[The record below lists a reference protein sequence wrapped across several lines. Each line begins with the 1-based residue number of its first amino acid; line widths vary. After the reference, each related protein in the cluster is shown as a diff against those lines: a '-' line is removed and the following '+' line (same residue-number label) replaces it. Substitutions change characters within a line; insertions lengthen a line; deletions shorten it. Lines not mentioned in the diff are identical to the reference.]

1 MTPPQQNALEEGW
14 ILERERALAW
24 WRLAFAA
31 LAMGVI
37 QLNPSRVSHFPGLS
51 LFSLASFLSYSI
63 AILFLVRKNL
73 VESAR
78 VIAITTPLDVIWI
91 ALIVVSTGGSS
102 TPFFTYYSF
111 PVISASLRWGIK
123 GSLPVALVGVAIY
136 VSIRITLAA
145 EALGEL
151 IGIDIL
157 VVRGFYLI
165 ALACIFGYISEFEKK
180 QNQKLLALSR
190 TAGQVSA
197 LQERRRI
204 MFDLHDGILQS
215 LATLILR
222 LENCRHR
229 FADSNQELQTEL
241 RSMENLTR
249 GSMNEIRQFLA
260 GRESNPLAH
269 GTLLKRLKDE
279 LRFLQEDL
287 GMEAILETEPE
298 DVDLPE
304 EVEKE
309 IYYLLRESLVNV
321 TRHAHASR
329 IELRLVRKA
338 HALEGIIEDN
348 GTGMNLPIAQSG
360 QGLGLKSMTE
370 RAAKLGGELS
380 IKSSPGSGTRI
391 SFVVPITL
399 DSHQLASHSAAL

>member
-73 VESAR
+73 LESAR

-204 MFDLHDGILQS
+204 MFDLHDGIL
-215 LATLILR
+215 
-222 LENCRHR
+222 H
-229 FADSNQELQTEL
+229 
-241 RSMENLTR
+241 
-249 GSMNEIRQFLA
+249 
-260 GRESNPLAH
+260 H
-269 GTLLKRLKDE
+269 
-279 LRFLQEDL
+279 
-287 GMEAILETEPE
+287 
-298 DVDLPE
+298 
-304 EVEKE
+304 
-309 IYYLLRESLVNV
+309 
-321 TRHAHASR
+321 
-329 IELRLVRKA
+329 
-338 HALEGIIEDN
+338 
-348 GTGMNLPIAQSG
+348 
-360 QGLGLKSMTE
+360 
-370 RAAKLGGELS
+370 
-380 IKSSPGSGTRI
+380 
-391 SFVVPITL
+391 
-399 DSHQLASHSAAL
+399 

>member
-1 MTPPQQNALEEGW
+1 M
-14 ILERERALAW
+14 
-24 WRLAFAA
+24 
-31 LAMGVI
+31 
-37 QLNPSRVSHFPGLS
+37 
-51 LFSLASFLSYSI
+51 
-63 AILFLVRKNL
+63 RKNL

-78 VIAITTPLDVIWI
+78 LIAITTPLDVIWI

-145 EALGEL
+145 EALGES

-222 LENCRHR
+222 LENCRVR

-260 GRESNPLAH
+260 GKESNPLAH

-298 DVDLPE
+298 DIDLPE

-309 IYYLLRESLVNV
+309 IYYMLRESLVNV
-321 TRHAHASR
+321 TRHSHASR

-348 GTGMNLPIAQSG
+348 GTGMNLAIAQSG

-391 SFVVPITL
+391 SFVVPITV
-399 DSHQLASHSAAL
+399 DSHQLASQSAL

>member
-1 MTPPQQNALEEGW
+1 
-14 ILERERALAW
+14 
-24 WRLAFAA
+24 
-31 LAMGVI
+31 
-37 QLNPSRVSHFPGLS
+37 
-51 LFSLASFLSYSI
+51 
-63 AILFLVRKNL
+63 
-73 VESAR
+73 
-78 VIAITTPLDVIWI
+78 
-91 ALIVVSTGGSS
+91 
-102 TPFFTYYSF
+102 
-111 PVISASLRWGIK
+111 
-123 GSLPVALVGVAIY
+123 
-136 VSIRITLAA
+136 
-145 EALGEL
+145 
-151 IGIDIL
+151 
-157 VVRGFYLI
+157 
-165 ALACIFGYISEFEKK
+165 
-180 QNQKLLALSR
+180 
-190 TAGQVSA
+190 
-197 LQERRRI
+197 
-204 MFDLHDGILQS
+204 
-215 LATLILR
+215 
-222 LENCRHR
+222 
-229 FADSNQELQTEL
+229 
-241 RSMENLTR
+241 MENLTR

-370 RAAKLGGELS
+370 RAAKLGGDYR
-380 IKSSPGSGTRI
+380 SSPPPAPAPGFLSLYR
-391 SFVVPITL
+391 
-399 DSHQLASHSAAL
+399 